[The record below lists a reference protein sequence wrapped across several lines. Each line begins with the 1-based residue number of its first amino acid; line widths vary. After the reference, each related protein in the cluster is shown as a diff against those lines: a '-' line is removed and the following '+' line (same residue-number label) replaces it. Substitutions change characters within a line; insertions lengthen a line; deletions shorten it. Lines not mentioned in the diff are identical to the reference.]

1 MWPVDRGVSGM
12 MSKASVGRAA
22 VTDVVGSSIGSMR
35 AGDVAEP
42 AAAGD
47 FGELY
52 RREFP
57 ALVRIALL
65 MGVDSGSAEDVVQDA
80 FVRFQARPQPLDD
93 PARAGGYLRVSVVN
107 GARSQ
112 HRRRML
118 ARRRLASAFVRHADA
133 ADAAVL
139 LNEEHRLVAVAVR
152 ALAPRQQ
159 HVIVLRYWAGMSE
172 AEIAR
177 TLGISAGTVK
187 STAARALAKLARRLG
202 EDTE

>member
-1 MWPVDRGVSGM
+1 M
-12 MSKASVGRAA
+12 
-22 VTDVVGSSIGSMR
+22 TDVVGSSIGSMR
-35 AGDVAEP
+35 AGGVAEP
-42 AAAGD
+42 AAARD

-80 FVRFQARPQPLDD
+80 FVRLQARPQPLED

-107 GARSQ
+107 GARSH

-118 ARRRLASAFVRHADA
+118 ARGRLTAAFVRHADA

-139 LNEEHRLVAVAVR
+139 LSEEHRLVAVAVR

-177 TLGISAGTVK
+177 TLGMSAGTVK